1 MTKGNEVVDTNGYPA
16 SGGSGCTPAASF
28 TACVTD
34 GALQSEL
41 TSRLNALG
49 LPIDDSHIYMA
60 FFPSGVETCE
70 GPNTISTVK
79 CSASDY
85 CAYHSD
91 TSSAPYLIYANLPF
105 PDLKYCVDTT
115 NGAQAPNGDAYAD
128 TEISLI
134 SHEASEAITDWAGAW
149 MDRNGFENGDQCNFI
164 FGVPQGTA
172 GAYYNQVIGTDKF
185 YTQDEFSNEDWA
197 MGKGDPITTGAT
209 VVPGCVKNEELPI
222 ASFTPPSPTTGVSS
236 SFDASASSDPDNT
249 QAPLRYSW
257 SWGDGTPG
265 GSGVSSSH
273 LYCSPGTYNV
283 GLAVT
288 DSSGWSSSVMQQ
300 VSVAEGVPIIN
311 VVAPGVGRETGGTN
325 VTIKGCAFTGV
336 TGVKFGGT
344 DASSVQLVSDQQITA
359 VTPAHSLGTVDITMT
374 SSSGTSAVST
384 ADRFTFVFNG
394 LYTLDAYGGI
404 HPADSS
410 GVSVS
415 GYWAG
420 WQIAKTAKPWPGKGT
435 PQAGMVLDGFGGLHP
450 FGSPTLQV
458 GQEPYYLNH
467 DVARDFVFLPD
478 GTGGYELD
486 GYGGIHPFS
495 IGSNAM
501 PAAAGQYPYFPGQ
514 DLAKK
519 ITLLPDA
526 SGGYVLDAY
535 GGLHPWSVSGHVLP
549 SPVAEYGYWA
559 GQNIARDMWLAAGS
573 TAASG
578 SGYVLDAYGGFHP
591 FWTAAATPPP
601 SMGEYGYWA
610 GRDIARG
617 FWFMPGATPG
627 TASGYTV
634 DAYGGIHPFAAPGQV
649 LPATPAQ
656 YGYWG
661 GQDLARAIWGA

>member
-1 MTKGNEVVDTNGYPA
+1 MGRLMTASCRASFVVIALIVASAGVVHQPAPSVRAASSPATLKAGGLNRPRGFVPRVHMGPQGSPRSNAASPNPNCSQCAPPLLLTRNYPVIGGLTGTPGHVTITPYFWEPPSYSYVSTTYLKLIDRYTADVAQASQTNNNVFSVATQYYQQDTAQGAPQLHLAYAVTKGNEVVDTNGYPA

-134 SHEASEAITDWAGAW
+134 SHEASEA
-149 MDRNGFENGDQCNFI
+149 
-164 FGVPQGTA
+164 
-172 GAYYNQVIGTDKF
+172 
-185 YTQDEFSNEDWA
+185 
-197 MGKGDPITTGAT
+197 
-209 VVPGCVKNEELPI
+209 
-222 ASFTPPSPTTGVSS
+222 
-236 SFDASASSDPDNT
+236 NT
-249 QAPLRYSW
+249 
-257 SWGDGTPG
+257 DGTPG
-265 GSGVSSSH
+265 GSGVSSTH

-288 DSSGWSSSVMQQ
+288 DSSGWSSSIMQQ

-384 ADRFTFVFNG
+384 ADRVTFVLNG
-394 LYTLDAYGGI
+394 VDTLDAYGGI

-519 ITLLPDA
+519 ITLLPD
-526 SGGYVLDAY
+526 
-535 GGLHPWSVSGHVLP
+535 
-549 SPVAEYGYWA
+549 
-559 GQNIARDMWLAAGS
+559 
-573 TAASG
+573 
-578 SGYVLDAYGGFHP
+578 
-591 FWTAAATPPP
+591 
-601 SMGEYGYWA
+601 
-610 GRDIARG
+610 
-617 FWFMPGATPG
+617 
-627 TASGYTV
+627 
-634 DAYGGIHPFAAPGQV
+634 
-649 LPATPAQ
+649 
-656 YGYWG
+656 
-661 GQDLARAIWGA
+661 